1 MIALKIL
8 RYLDENPN
16 AGDTADGILQWWLF
30 ERTIVE
36 EQEALD
42 RALDC
47 LVDRNL
53 IVAVQTLDAR
63 RHYHLNAQQTEEIR
77 RLISEAK
84 PGEALGRNNSGSN
97 NG

>member
-1 MIALKIL
+1 ML
-8 RYLDENPN
+8 YLDENPN
-16 AGDTADGILQWWLF
+16 AGDTADGILQWWLL

-36 EQEALD
+36 QQEALN

-53 IVAVQTLDAR
+53 IIAVQTADGR

-84 PGEALGRNNSGSN
+84 PGEALGRNNPGSN